1 MTTMIICHDC
11 FSCGAICVCDKEVKP
26 NDLARGEIRPTKHG
40 LDPRDV
46 FALKTM
52 PKELKQRDVK
62 VEVSQHSRPR

>member
-1 MTTMIICHDC
+1 MTTMIICHAR
-11 FSCGAICVCDKEVKP
+11 FRCGAIFLCDKEVKP
-26 NDLARGEIRPTKHG
+26 SDLECGDIRPTTHG
-40 LDPRDV
+40 LGPRDV

>member
-11 FSCGAICVCDKEVKP
+11 CSCGDLCLCDKAAKP
-26 NDLARGEIRPTKHG
+26 SDLECGATRPTKHG

-46 FALKTM
+46 FALQTM

>member
-1 MTTMIICHDC
+1 MLVCHDC
-11 FSCGAICVCDKEVKP
+11 FSSGAILLCDKEIEP
-26 NDLARGEIRPTKHG
+26 SDLECGEIRPTKHG

>member
-1 MTTMIICHDC
+1 MIICHDC
-11 FSCGAICVCDKEVKP
+11 GSCGAIVVCDKEVKP
-26 NDLARGEIRPTKHG
+26 SDLGCGEIRPTKHG